1 VDDACEHVRRQCAA
15 VASSAQWVTIDVDAA
30 SYEFGTSGLDPDI
43 HLLDGAP
50 DEVAR
55 YVLVLEA
62 INFGS
67 GWFDELDV
75 PEGLAFTNHATAL
88 LTAHAR
94 ANGGPWTPA
103 QLRALDAA
111 QVADVLGQSPDHELM
126 GLYAES
132 LRQLGLWL
140 GGRRALDAIE
150 SAAAG
155 SAARLVSQLVAGMP
169 AYADPGFLKRAQIT
183 ANDLV
188 LAGVVTFPDIDRL
201 TVFADDLVPHV
212 LRCDGVLRYAE
223 PLARRLDTG
232 ELLDHGEPMEVEIR
246 ACAVHA
252 CEQLAERAGVPPRTL
267 DNWLWHRGLTLPGG
281 GRRQPR
287 CRTTAY

>member
-1 VDDACEHVRRQCAA
+1 
-15 VASSAQWVTIDVDAA
+15 VTIDIEAA
-30 SYEFGTSGLDPDI
+30 SYEDGTSGLDPQI
-43 HLLDGAP
+43 HLLDAAP
-50 DEVAR
+50 EEVAR

-67 GWFDELDV
+67 GWFDELEV
-75 PEGLAFTNHATAL
+75 PDGDAFTNHATAR

-94 ANGGPWTPA
+94 AHGGPWTAA
-103 QLRALDAA
+103 QLRAIDAA
-111 QVADVLGQSPDHELM
+111 QVADALGQSADHELM
-126 GLYAES
+126 ALYAAS

-150 SAAAG
+150 TAAAG
-155 SAARLVSQLVAGMP
+155 SAVRLAHELVAAMP

-188 LAGVVTFPDIDRL
+188 LAGVATFPDVDRL

-212 LRCDGVLRYAE
+212 LRCDGILHYAE
-223 PLARRLDTG
+223 PLAQRLDAG
-232 ELLDHGEPMEVEIR
+232 ELLRHGEPMEVEIR

-252 CEQLAERAGVPPRTL
+252 CEGLAERAGVPPRTL
-267 DNWLWHRGLTLPGG
+267 DNWLWHRGLTLDEDGMRPH
-281 GRRQPR
+281 R